1 MEVSPW
7 NGRSMPCPHRTRS
20 MQCPPRCGTC
30 PQYVIQGGPRK
41 VKSKLCQQNLKKKKR
56 VRVSQGHIRGL
67 SNMTPWACQKQISK
81 RCLMNIRSMRC
92 AVRCK
97 WFCIANVQVWCVCAC
112 AATCIFACICIWL
125 TLESRPERQNWKEH
139 NQILLQVVPWIAVPK
154 VAHVDQVDP
163 CKLCVV

>member
-1 MEVSPW
+1 MEVSPS

-41 VKSKLCQQNLKKKKR
+41 VKSKLCQQSLKKKG

-81 RCLMNIRSMRC
+81 GCLMNIRSMRC

-97 WFCIANVQVWCVCAC
+97 WFCIANVRDVRVCVCSDVY
-112 AATCIFACICIWL
+112 FCICIWL
-125 TLESRPERQNWKEH
+125 TESRPERQNWKEH

-154 VAHVDQVDP
+154 VDHVDLDP
-163 CKLCVV
+163 CKLCVF